1 MTDCA
6 KFIDYVPNYFE
17 IDKLE
22 LSLKEIQEATNEEP
36 KSTNIEAY
44 TPIYVF
50 DGDRKAVK
58 TIDGSVQADIVVNA
72 DDKAALNE
80 DCDETKKLLDEDR
93 ETKRE
98 MLYRQA
104 RVLYPEKEEWILS
117 LAIDAFMQQEEKGID
132 ITTHKFE
139 KDAEKY

>member
-6 KFIDYVPNYFE
+6 KFKDYVPNYFE

-72 DDKAALNE
+72 NDKAALNE
-80 DCDETKKLLDEDR
+80 DCCETKKLLDEDR

>member
-6 KFIDYVPNYFE
+6 KFKDYVPNYFE

>member
-1 MTDCA
+1 MTDCN
-6 KFIDYVPNYFE
+6 KFKDYVPNYFE
-17 IDKLE
+17 IDKLG

-72 DDKAALNE
+72 DDQAALNE

>member
-6 KFIDYVPNYFE
+6 KFNDYVPNYFE

-72 DDKAALNE
+72 DDQAALNE

>member
-1 MTDCA
+1 MTEC
-6 KFIDYVPNYFE
+6 N
-17 IDKLE
+17 
-22 LSLKEIQEATNEEP
+22 T
-36 KSTNIEAY
+36 TNINAY
-44 TPIYVF
+44 TSRYIYNN
-50 DGDRKAVK
+50 DRTNLID
-58 TIDGSVQADIVVNA
+58 TIDGSVQADIVVNS

-80 DCDETKKLLDEDR
+80 DCCETKKLLDEER

-104 RVLYPEKEEWILS
+104 RILYPEKPEWCLS
-117 LAIDAFMQQEEKGID
+117 MAVDAFMEQQDKGID

>member
-1 MTDCA
+1 MTDCSSGET
-6 KFIDYVPNYFE
+6 KVPN
-17 IDKLE
+17 
-22 LSLKEIQEATNEEP
+22 
-36 KSTNIEAY
+36 STNNEAY

-72 DDKAALNE
+72 DDKTALNE
-80 DCDETKKLLDEDR
+80 EGEAGAETKKLLDEDR

-104 RVLYPEKEEWILS
+104 RVLYPETEEWILS
-117 LAIDAFMQQEEKGID
+117 LAVDAFMQQEEKGID
-132 ITTHKFE
+132 ITTHKFTE
-139 KDAEKY
+139 NAEKY

>member
-1 MTDCA
+1 MTECNR
-6 KFIDYVPNYFE
+6 FNDYKANYLKIKKTQDLPKDPN
-17 IDKLE
+17 
-22 LSLKEIQEATNEEP
+22 
-36 KSTNIEAY
+36 STNINAY

-50 DGDRKAVK
+50 DGNRKAFQ
-58 TIDGSVQADIVVNA
+58 TIDGSVQADIVVNS

-80 DCDETKKLLDEDR
+80 DCCETKKLLDEER

-104 RVLYPEKEEWILS
+104 RILYPEKPEWCLS
-117 LAIDAFMQQEEKGID
+117 MAVDAFMEQQDKGID